1 MALLALGC
9 FRSSSGGDDGGVHVD
24 AGRMDCD
31 CCGTSVTPSPRESC
45 ATTCAPFCGPDAG
58 TELCNCCG
66 TLVEVPAGDGCGLHC
81 DPFCPGDAGVD
92 APPLT
97 CPSERIDLACYGFL
111 AEGRDNALEL
121 LVGGDGGCY
130 CGETIECRA
139 TVVAPGRLAIET
151 AVCPGLCEACFPF
164 GGPARCELPPLTEGV
179 WSVSVNGA
187 PAFTT
192 NVGPA
197 GVAPERGEICH
208 RVADQDDCAEL
219 PSRPFEA
226 SRLCVSSGGFPDER
240 VAIRVVDPCGGCGT
254 VRGECRVETFGDV
267 VRVRPERLG
276 ISCDVDCPA
285 VCIEREDVCW
295 TPPLPPGT
303 YRVMLEGSDESL
315 TLSVGGGTADD
326 QCLEVGTSG

>member
-1 MALLALGC
+1 MRSSILGMSRLVPAMALLALGC
-9 FRSSSGGDDGGVHVD
+9 FRSSGGESD
-24 AGRMDCD
+24 AGGRADAA
-31 CCGTSVTPSPRESC
+31 GR
-45 ATTCAPFCGPDAG
+45 DAG

-66 TLVEVPAGDGCGLHC
+66 TLFEAPAFSDCRC
-81 DPFCPGDAGVD
+81 ERFCPGDAGVD

-130 CGETIECRA
+130 CGENIECRA

-164 GGPARCELPPLTEGV
+164 GGPMRCELPPLTEGV

-192 NVGPA
+192 NVAPA

-254 VRGECRVETFGDV
+254 VRGECRVETFDDV

-295 TPPLPPGT
+295 TPPLPAGT

-315 TLSVGGGTADD
+315 TISVGGGTADD
-326 QCLEVGTSG
+326 QCLEVGVHG